1 MVAVQTQVAPEKTQ
15 QGEDQKHPLLQS
27 NALQPPIAILPHPQ
41 YYNYQLPCTG
51 RIGMFAAKMVPIFQP
66 NVILPI
72 MLAFANA
79 DQEQVNLF
87 SKSPLQTV
95 FRSPF
100 NSVYAFD

>member
-27 NALQPPIAILPHPQ
+27 NALQPPIAILPPSPHPQ

-95 FRSPF
+95 F
-100 NSVYAFD
+100 